1 MAYAV
6 QMHVTMTMPDWESE
20 RRGANGTIF
29 TDVPRRRRDWEPE
42 PRWKRLL
49 RVGFQGLGA
58 VILIAAGTIWTF
70 NQQKPKYLKPGEL
83 LRLPAVAVAPNRQKP
98 SEQAFR
104 MSRVILKYTKDTSRA
119 ERIAEALIREGGKK
133 HIDPVLLVGL
143 LITEN
148 AKFDTTAR
156 SNVSA
161 RGLMQVMPFHAG
173 QWGCSSGNLMD
184 VDTNICHGV
193 AILASYIKGSP
204 NLQKALLRYNGCVRG
219 TNTPRCHTYSGKVM
233 KFADQVASQ
242 MLSVDIAGDNE

>member
-1 MAYAV
+1 ME
-6 QMHVTMTMPDWESE
+6 MPDWEDE
-20 RRGANGTIF
+20 RRGSNGTIF
-29 TDVPRRRRDWEPE
+29 TDVPRRRHDWQPE
-42 PRWKRLL
+42 APWKKIL
-49 RVGFQGLGA
+49 RMGLHAVGA
-58 VILIAAGTIWTF
+58 VILLAAGTIWTL

-83 LRLPAVAVAPNRQKP
+83 LRVPGVATIAVAPKKERP

-173 QWGCSSGNLMD
+173 KWGCSSGNLMD

-219 TNTPRCHTYSGKVM
+219 TNTPRCHTYSGKVL

-242 MLSVDIAGDNE
+242 MMSVDIAGDGAD

>member
-1 MAYAV
+1 
-6 QMHVTMTMPDWESE
+6 MPEYDWE
-20 RRGANGTIF
+20 RRGSNGTIF
-29 TDVPRRRRDWEPE
+29 TDVPRRRHDWEPV
-42 PRWKRLL
+42 PSWKKFL
-49 RVGFQGLGA
+49 RIALQGLGG
-58 VILIAAGTIWTF
+58 VILLAAGTVWTL

-83 LRLPAVAVAPNRQKP
+83 LRSQGVAVTPAKHRQAQT
-98 SEQAFR
+98 EQAFR

-119 ERIAEALIREGGKK
+119 ERIADALIREGDKK

-148 AKFDTTAR
+148 SKFDTTAR

-161 RGLMQVMPFHAG
+161 RGLMQVMPFHSG

-193 AILASYIKGSP
+193 AILASYIKRSP
-204 NLQKALLRYNGCVRG
+204 NLNKALLRYNGCVRG
-219 TNTPRCHTYSGKVM
+219 TNTPRCHTYSGKVL

-242 MLSVDIAGDNE
+242 MLSVDIGGKIDQ

>member
-1 MAYAV
+1 MV
-6 QMHVTMTMPDWESE
+6 MTMPEWDWD
-20 RRGANGTIF
+20 RRGSNGTIF
-29 TDVPRRRRDWEPE
+29 TDVPRRRHDWEPE
-42 PRWKRLL
+42 PRWKKIL
-49 RVGFQGLGA
+49 RVAAQGLGA
-58 VILIAAGTIWTF
+58 VVLLAAGTIWTI
-70 NQQKPKYLKPGEL
+70 NQQKPKFLKPGEL
-83 LRLPAVAVAPNRQKP
+83 LKVPGVAVVPAKEKP
-98 SEQAFR
+98 SEQVFR

-161 RGLMQVMPFHAG
+161 RGLMQVMPFHSG
-173 QWGCSSGNLMD
+173 KWGCESGNLMD

-219 TNTPRCHTYSGKVM
+219 TNTPRCHTYSGKVL

-242 MLSVDIAGDNE
+242 MLSVDMSGANTD